1 MDDIRIGVRFR
12 MLNNAIRRY
21 VDRHSEYKKEIDNLT
36 CSNGW
41 IIGHMCRMEEQ
52 GQDVYQRDFEEK
64 FGITRST
71 VSKVLTLLEKK
82 GFIERTSVSHDG
94 RMKKIVLTEKSREIG
109 RRWHEDTERTEQQM
123 TKGFTA
129 EEIETL
135 CGYLDRI
142 EKNLEECA
150 NPN

>member
-1 MDDIRIGVRFR
+1 MEGESIGVRFR
-12 MLNNAIRRY
+12 MINNAIRRY
-21 VDRHSEYKKEIDNLT
+21 VDRNSEYKKEIDNIT

-41 IIGHMCRMEEQ
+41 IISHMCHMEEQ

-94 RMKKIVLTEKSREIG
+94 RMKKITLTDRAREIG
-109 RRWHEDTERTEQQM
+109 RQWHKDTEKTEKQL
-123 TKGFTA
+123 TKDFTP

-142 EKNLEECA
+142 EKNLEEK
-150 NPN
+150 NVN